1 MGEFSIFH
9 WLVVLAVVLIFFGGR
24 RIPEVMKGLG
34 EGIRSFKDGMSGM
47 AGGAAQTATA
57 AAPAPV
63 ASPTGITAKPGKG
76 QVALSWSASAGASSY
91 NVKRSG
97 TSGGPYALIVSTGVD
112 ELHGRRIGE
121 RHLLLCSFLR
131 RPEWRKHEFRGSERH
146 ACLSCKR
153 NDSLS
158 N

>member
-47 AGGAAQTATA
+47 SGGAAQTATA

-63 ASPTGITAKPGKG
+63 AAPSGITAKPGKAE
-76 QVALSWSASAGASSY
+76 VALSWNASAGASSY

-97 TSGGPYALIVSTGVD
+97 TSGGPYALIVSTGSTSYTDDGLANGTYYYVVSCV
-112 ELHGRRIGE
+112 GSNGE
-121 RHLLLCSFLR
+121 STNSVEVSGT
-131 RPEWRKHEFRGSERH
+131 P
-146 ACLSCKR
+146 A
-153 NDSLS
+153 
-158 N
+158 